1 MQATVRRAGYD
12 ITRGERAMTMAQG
25 GRNGTREAARTG
37 LGATMADVAAIA
49 GVTKMTVSRALRH
62 PELVRT
68 DTLERVRRVM
78 GELGYVP
85 NRLAGSLTAGRTGL
99 VAAIVPTLRHS
110 LFADTIEGMSDVL
123 AEAEL
128 DLIVASSRYRAD
140 VEESQIRT
148 LLERRPDAI
157 VLTGLTHTPE
167 ARELLRSAGIPV
179 VETWESTD
187 EPIDMAVGF
196 SNREA
201 AAAMTATLIAS
212 GYRRIAFVNGP
223 SEANER
229 ARHRAEGYAAAMA
242 AAGLEPRP
250 IEVVRHLGAIR
261 VETGGRVLARL
272 MQGRDRPDA
281 VFFTSDVFA
290 VGAILE
296 CRRLGIAVPGAVGIA
311 GFHDLEMGRLV
322 SPTLT
327 TVHVPALEI
336 GRRAGEVI
344 LARLADGG
352 ARAPE
357 ELPFRIIRRQSTRRR
372 PRRAGM
378 VAAAAGD

>member
-1 MQATVRRAGYD
+1 
-12 ITRGERAMTMAQG
+12 MTMARIA
-25 GRNGTREAARTG
+25 RNRARTAARTG

-49 GVTKMTVSRALRH
+49 GVTKMTVSLALRH
-62 PELVRT
+62 PELVRS
-68 DTLERVRRVM
+68 DTRERVLRVM

-123 AEAEL
+123 AEAGL
-128 DLIVASSRYRAD
+128 DLIVANSRYRAD

-167 ARELLRSAGIPV
+167 ARDLLKSAGIPV

-187 EPIDMAVGF
+187 EPIDVAVGF
-196 SNREA
+196 SNRDA
-201 AAAMTATLIAS
+201 AAAMTAALVAA

-223 SEANER
+223 SETNER
-229 ARHRAEGYAAAMA
+229 ARHRAEGYRAAMA
-242 AAGLEPRP
+242 AARLPPLP
-250 IEVVRHLGAIR
+250 IEVVRDVGAIR
-261 VETGGRVLARL
+261 TETGGRVLRKL
-272 MQGRDRPDA
+272 LKHETRPDA
-281 VFFTSDVFA
+281 IFFTSDVFA

-296 CRRLGIAVPGAVGIA
+296 CRALGIGVPDALGIA

-336 GRRAGEVI
+336 GRRAGEI
-344 LARLADGG
+344 IRARLSGSGG
-352 ARAPE
+352 E
-357 ELPFRIIRRQSTRRR
+357 QTDELPFRIIRRESTRPAQYR
-372 PRRAGM
+372 PDSLSGFNRE
-378 VAAAAGD
+378 